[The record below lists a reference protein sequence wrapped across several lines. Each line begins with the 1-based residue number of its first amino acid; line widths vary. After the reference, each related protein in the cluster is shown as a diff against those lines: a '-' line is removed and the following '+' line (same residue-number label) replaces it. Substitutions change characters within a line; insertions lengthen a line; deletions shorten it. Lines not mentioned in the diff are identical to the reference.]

1 LPEKIVI
8 PIPVA
13 AAPVPAPAPTPAPA
27 PAPAPAP
34 VPAPAPKSDPPQ
46 TLLRIQTNKNT
57 EAKASLGPKILLTKK
72 RPVDAPALVQKKT
85 KFVIPTVHS
94 RPKQSVPVV
103 SESKLPGST
112 KATRKKYEERKIS
125 IQVRPTEQTKKFR
138 KTIDHRI
145 AAMPIN
151 VIKKA
156 LLKGGMIKQ
165 KKTYPPDAML
175 RSMMKDYLS
184 LHMID

>member
-1 LPEKIVI
+1 MKP
-8 PIPVA
+8 
-13 AAPVPAPAPTPAPA
+13 
-27 PAPAPAP
+27 
-34 VPAPAPKSDPPQ
+34 
-46 TLLRIQTNKNT
+46 
-57 EAKASLGPKILLTKK
+57 LGPKIILTKK
-72 RPVDAPALVQKKT
+72 RPSDAPALLQKKT
-85 KFVIPTVHS
+85 KFVIPTIQS
-94 RPKQSVPVV
+94 RTKPGVPVV
-103 SESKLPGST
+103 SESKPQGLT

-145 AAMPIN
+145 AAMPIS

-156 LLKGGMIKQ
+156 LVKGGMIKQ